1 MHKIYEAN
9 DDFPVDNLVLTTP
22 IVISNGVYF
31 IKYLLDSESLYIQ
44 TPKCITRQGIIKGG
58 KKMYCDLLF
67 TNENNSFIK
76 WIEDLETYSQ
86 SYIFKNRERWFD
98 SQLELEDI
106 ADSFLSVLK
115 IYKSGKYYILRT
127 IVPGNADDCQLKLYD
142 ENENLI
148 NHDFLTDSTNVIPI
162 LEFKGIK
169 CTSRNFQVDI
179 EIKQMMI
186 LKPSLLF
193 EKCVIKNNHESLGNK
208 YEETFQIESDTE
220 NKKVV
225 IEDKK
230 EDIKNKRVVV
240 EDRKEDIKNKKVVV
254 EDKKEDIKNKKVVVE
269 DKKENIENKKVVV
282 EDKKDVI
289 EDKNEVNKNESSYSG
304 GFIEVDLDLETVNN
318 EDVITLVTRNE
329 VYYKIY
335 QEAMNKAKQAK
346 NLAIS
351 SYLEAKQIKNLYM
364 LDDISDNT
372 EEVDV
377 LNIK

>member
-1 MHKIYEAN
+1 MHKIYETN
-9 DDFPVDNLVLTTP
+9 DDFPINNLVLTTP

-31 IKYLLDSESLYIQ
+31 IKYLLESESLYIQ

-127 IVPGNADDCQLKLYD
+127 IVPGNIDDCQLKLYD

-193 EKCVIKNNHESLGNK
+193 EKCVIKNNHESLGNNN
-208 YEETFQIESDTE
+208 E
-220 NKKVV
+220 NNIDVV
-225 IEDKK
+225 QSKSDKK
-230 EDIKNKRVVV
+230 EI
-240 EDRKEDIKNKKVVV
+240 
-254 EDKKEDIKNKKVVVE
+254 
-269 DKKENIENKKVVV
+269 IENKK
-282 EDKKDVI
+282 EINDDKKEIIGNKKVI
-289 EDKNEVNKNESSYSG
+289 IDDKKKDNKNESSYNDG
-304 GFIEVDLDLETVNN
+304 LMEVDLDLETVNN

-372 EEVDV
+372 EDVDNV

>member
-1 MHKIYEAN
+1 MHKIYETN
-9 DDFPVDNLVLTTP
+9 DDFPIDNLVLTTP

-31 IKYLLDSESLYIQ
+31 IKYLLESESLYIQ
-44 TPKCITRQGIIKGG
+44 PPKCITRQGIIKGG

-67 TNENNSFIK
+67 TNENNTFIK

-127 IVPGNADDCQLKLYD
+127 IVPGNIDDCQLKLYD

-193 EKCVIKNNHESLGNK
+193 EKCVIKNNHESLGNNNENTIDVVQSK
-208 YEETFQIESDTE
+208 SDKKEVIE
-220 NKKVV
+220 NKKEI

-230 EDIKNKRVVV
+230 EI
-240 EDRKEDIKNKKVVV
+240 
-254 EDKKEDIKNKKVVVE
+254 
-269 DKKENIENKKVVV
+269 IENKKVIID
-282 EDKKDVI
+282 DKK
-289 EDKNEVNKNESSYSG
+289 KGNKNELSYNG
-304 GFIEVDLDLETVNN
+304 GLMEVDLDLETVNN

-372 EEVDV
+372 EDDNV

>member
-1 MHKIYEAN
+1 MHKIYETN
-9 DDFPVDNLVLTTP
+9 DDFPINNLVLTTP

-31 IKYLLDSESLYIQ
+31 IKYLLESESLYIQ

-127 IVPGNADDCQLKLYD
+127 IVPGNIDDCQLKLYD

-193 EKCVIKNNHESLGNK
+193 EKCVIKNNHESLGNNNENIIDIVQSK
-208 YEETFQIESDTE
+208 SDKKEIIE
-220 NKKVV
+220 NKKEI

-230 EDIKNKRVVV
+230 EI
-240 EDRKEDIKNKKVVV
+240 
-254 EDKKEDIKNKKVVVE
+254 
-269 DKKENIENKKVVV
+269 IENKKVIID
-282 EDKKDVI
+282 DKKKD
-289 EDKNEVNKNESSYSG
+289 NKNELSYNG
-304 GFIEVDLDLETVNN
+304 GLMEVDLDLETVNN

-372 EEVDV
+372 EDVDNV

>member
-230 EDIKNKRVVV
+230 EDIKNK
-240 EDRKEDIKNKKVVV
+240 KVVV
-254 EDKKEDIKNKKVVVE
+254 EDKKEDIK
-269 DKKENIENKKVVV
+269 NKKVVV

>member
-1 MHKIYEAN
+1 MHKIYETN
-9 DDFPVDNLVLTTP
+9 DDFPINNLVLTTP

-31 IKYLLDSESLYIQ
+31 IKYLLESESLYIQ
-44 TPKCITRQGIIKGG
+44 PPKCITRQGIIKGG

-127 IVPGNADDCQLKLYD
+127 IVPGNIDDCQLKLYD

-193 EKCVIKNNHESLGNK
+193 EKCVIKNNHESLGNNN
-208 YEETFQIESDTE
+208 E
-220 NKKVV
+220 NIIDVV
-225 IEDKK
+225 QSKSDKK
-230 EDIKNKRVVV
+230 EI
-240 EDRKEDIKNKKVVV
+240 
-254 EDKKEDIKNKKVVVE
+254 
-269 DKKENIENKKVVV
+269 IENKK
-282 EDKKDVI
+282 EINDDKKEIIGNKKVI
-289 EDKNEVNKNESSYSG
+289 IDDKKKDNKNELSYNDG
-304 GFIEVDLDLETVNN
+304 LMEVDLDLETVNN

-372 EEVDV
+372 EDVDNV

>member
-1 MHKIYEAN
+1 MHKIYETN
-9 DDFPVDNLVLTTP
+9 DDFPINNLVLTTP

-31 IKYLLDSESLYIQ
+31 IKYLLESESLYIQ
-44 TPKCITRQGIIKGG
+44 PPKCITRQGIIKGG

-127 IVPGNADDCQLKLYD
+127 IVPGNIDDCQLKLYD

-193 EKCVIKNNHESLGNK
+193 EKCVIKNNHESLGNNN
-208 YEETFQIESDTE
+208 E
-220 NKKVV
+220 NNIDVV
-225 IEDKK
+225 QSKSDKK
-230 EDIKNKRVVV
+230 EI
-240 EDRKEDIKNKKVVV
+240 
-254 EDKKEDIKNKKVVVE
+254 
-269 DKKENIENKKVVV
+269 IENKK
-282 EDKKDVI
+282 EINDDKKEIIGNKKVI
-289 EDKNEVNKNESSYSG
+289 IDDKKKDNKNESSYNDG
-304 GFIEVDLDLETVNN
+304 LMEVDLDLETVNN

-372 EEVDV
+372 EDVDNV

>member
-1 MHKIYEAN
+1 MHKIYETN
-9 DDFPVDNLVLTTP
+9 DDFPINNLVLTTP

-31 IKYLLDSESLYIQ
+31 IKYLLESESLYIQ
-44 TPKCITRQGIIKGG
+44 PPKCITRQGIIKGG

-127 IVPGNADDCQLKLYD
+127 IVPGNIDDCQLKLYD

-193 EKCVIKNNHESLGNK
+193 EKCVIKNNHESLGNNNENIIDVVQSK
-208 YEETFQIESDTE
+208 SDKKE
-220 NKKVV
+220 IIDNKKEI

-230 EDIKNKRVVV
+230 EI
-240 EDRKEDIKNKKVVV
+240 
-254 EDKKEDIKNKKVVVE
+254 
-269 DKKENIENKKVVV
+269 IENKKVIID
-282 EDKKDVI
+282 DKKKD
-289 EDKNEVNKNESSYSG
+289 NKNELSYNG
-304 GFIEVDLDLETVNN
+304 GLMEVDLDLETVNN

-372 EEVDV
+372 EDVDNV

>member
-1 MHKIYEAN
+1 MHKIYETN
-9 DDFPVDNLVLTTP
+9 DDFPIDNLVLTTP

-31 IKYLLDSESLYIQ
+31 IKYLLESESLYIQ
-44 TPKCITRQGIIKGG
+44 PPKCITRQGIIKGG

-67 TNENNSFIK
+67 TNENNTFIK

-127 IVPGNADDCQLKLYD
+127 IVPGNIDDCQLKLYD

-193 EKCVIKNNHESLGNK
+193 EKCVIKNNHESLGNNNENTIDVVQSK
-208 YEETFQIESDTE
+208 SDKKEVIE
-220 NKKVV
+220 NKKEI

-230 EDIKNKRVVV
+230 EI
-240 EDRKEDIKNKKVVV
+240 
-254 EDKKEDIKNKKVVVE
+254 
-269 DKKENIENKKVVV
+269 IENKKVIID
-282 EDKKDVI
+282 DKK
-289 EDKNEVNKNESSYSG
+289 KGNKNELYYNG
-304 GFIEVDLDLETVNN
+304 GLMEVDLDLETVNN

-364 LDDISDNT
+364 LDDISDNI
-372 EEVDV
+372 EDVDNV

>member
-9 DDFPVDNLVLTTP
+9 NDFPIDNLVLTTP
-22 IVISNGVYF
+22 IVVSNGIYF
-31 IKYLLDSESLYIQ
+31 IKYLLESESLYVQ

-127 IVPGNADDCQLKLYD
+127 IVPGNVDDCHLKLYD

-179 EIKQMMI
+179 EIKQMMM
-186 LKPSLLF
+186 LRPQLLF
-193 EKCVIKNNHESLGNK
+193 EKCVIKNNYDSLGNR
-208 YEETFQIESDTE
+208 DE
-220 NKKVV
+220 NIVDIVQSKS
-225 IEDKK
+225 DKK
-230 EDIKNKRVVV
+230 EV
-240 EDRKEDIKNKKVVV
+240 
-254 EDKKEDIKNKKVVVE
+254 
-269 DKKENIENKKVVV
+269 IENKK
-282 EDKKDVI
+282 EVI
-289 EDKNEVNKNESSYSG
+289 ENKKEVIENKKEVIENKNENESSYNG
-304 GFIEVDLDLETVNN
+304 EFMEVDLDLEIVNN

-335 QEAMNKAKQAK
+335 QEAMNKAKEAK

-364 LDDISDNT
+364 LDDISDNI
-372 EEVDV
+372 EEMDNV

>member
-9 DDFPVDNLVLTTP
+9 GDFHIDNLVLTAP

-31 IKYLLDSESLYIQ
+31 IKYLLESESLYIQ
-44 TPKCITRQGIIKGG
+44 PPKCITRQGLIKGG

-67 TNENNSFIK
+67 TNENNSFVK

-86 SYIFKNRERWFD
+86 SYIFNNRERWFD
-98 SQLELEDI
+98 NQLELEDI

-127 IVPGNADDCQLKLYD
+127 IVPGNVDDCQLKLYD

-148 NHDFLTDSTNVIPI
+148 NHDILTDSTNVIPI

-193 EKCVIKNNHESLGNK
+193 EKCVIKNNHDSLGNK
-208 YEETFQIESDTE
+208 EEQLLDIVQIKSVIE
-220 NKKVV
+220 NKKVVNDAMEDKKVVIEDKKVV

-230 EDIKNKRVVV
+230 EEV
-240 EDRKEDIKNKKVVV
+240 
-254 EDKKEDIKNKKVVVE
+254 
-269 DKKENIENKKVVV
+269 ENKK
-282 EDKKDVI
+282 ETI
-289 EDKNEVNKNESSYSG
+289 KNESSYNG
-304 GFIEVDLDLETVNN
+304 GFMEVDLDLETVNN
-318 EDVITLVTRNE
+318 DDVITLVTRNE

-364 LDDISDNT
+364 LDDISENT
-372 EEVDV
+372 EEMDSV

>member
-1 MHKIYEAN
+1 
-9 DDFPVDNLVLTTP
+9 
-22 IVISNGVYF
+22 
-31 IKYLLDSESLYIQ
+31 
-44 TPKCITRQGIIKGG
+44 
-58 KKMYCDLLF
+58 
-67 TNENNSFIK
+67 
-76 WIEDLETYSQ
+76 
-86 SYIFKNRERWFD
+86 
-98 SQLELEDI
+98 LELEDI

-127 IVPGNADDCQLKLYD
+127 IVPGNIDDCQLKLYD

-193 EKCVIKNNHESLGNK
+193 EKCVIKNNHESLGNNNENTIDVVQSK
-208 YEETFQIESDTE
+208 SDKKEVIE
-220 NKKVV
+220 NKKEI

-230 EDIKNKRVVV
+230 EI
-240 EDRKEDIKNKKVVV
+240 
-254 EDKKEDIKNKKVVVE
+254 
-269 DKKENIENKKVVV
+269 IENKKVIID
-282 EDKKDVI
+282 DKK
-289 EDKNEVNKNESSYSG
+289 KGNKNELSYNG
-304 GFIEVDLDLETVNN
+304 GLMEVDLDLETVNN

-372 EEVDV
+372 EDDNV

>member
-1 MHKIYEAN
+1 MHKIYETN
-9 DDFPVDNLVLTTP
+9 DDFPINNLVLTTP

-31 IKYLLDSESLYIQ
+31 IKYLLESESLYIQ

-67 TNENNSFIK
+67 TNENNTFIK

-106 ADSFLSVLK
+106 ADSFLSALK

-127 IVPGNADDCQLKLYD
+127 IVPGNIDDCQLKLYD
-142 ENENLI
+142 ENENLV

-193 EKCVIKNNHESLGNK
+193 EKCVIKNNHESLGNNNENIIDVVQSK
-208 YEETFQIESDTE
+208 SDKKE
-220 NKKVV
+220 IIDNKKE
-225 IEDKK
+225 INEDKK
-230 EDIKNKRVVV
+230 DI
-240 EDRKEDIKNKKVVV
+240 
-254 EDKKEDIKNKKVVVE
+254 
-269 DKKENIENKKVVV
+269 IENKKVIID
-282 EDKKDVI
+282 DKKKD
-289 EDKNEVNKNESSYSG
+289 NKNELSYNG
-304 GFIEVDLDLETVNN
+304 GLMEVDLDLETVNN

-372 EEVDV
+372 EDVDNV

>member
-1 MHKIYEAN
+1 MHKIYETN
-9 DDFPVDNLVLTTP
+9 DDFPINNLVLTTP

-31 IKYLLDSESLYIQ
+31 IKYLLESESLYIQ

-127 IVPGNADDCQLKLYD
+127 IVPGNIDDCQLKLYD

-193 EKCVIKNNHESLGNK
+193 EKCVIKNNHESLGNNNENIIDVVHCK
-208 YEETFQIESDTE
+208 SDKKEIIDNKKEIIEDKKDIIE

-225 IEDKK
+225 IDDKK
-230 EDIKNKRVVV
+230 
-240 EDRKEDIKNKKVVV
+240 
-254 EDKKEDIKNKKVVVE
+254 
-269 DKKENIENKKVVV
+269 
-282 EDKKDVI
+282 
-289 EDKNEVNKNESSYSG
+289 EVNKNELSYNG
-304 GFIEVDLDLETVNN
+304 GLMEVDLDLETVNN

-372 EEVDV
+372 EDVDNV

>member
-9 DDFPVDNLVLTTP
+9 DDFPIDNLVLTTP

-31 IKYLLDSESLYIQ
+31 IKYLLESESLYIQ

-193 EKCVIKNNHESLGNK
+193 EKCVIKNNHESLGNNN
-208 YEETFQIESDTE
+208 E
-220 NKKVV
+220 NIIDVV
-225 IEDKK
+225 QSKSDKK
-230 EDIKNKRVVV
+230 EI
-240 EDRKEDIKNKKVVV
+240 
-254 EDKKEDIKNKKVVVE
+254 
-269 DKKENIENKKVVV
+269 IENKK
-282 EDKKDVI
+282 EINDDKKEIIGNKKVI
-289 EDKNEVNKNESSYSG
+289 IDDKKKDNKNESSYNDG
-304 GFIEVDLDLETVNN
+304 LMEVDLDLETVNN

-372 EEVDV
+372 EEVDDV

>member
-1 MHKIYEAN
+1 MHKIYETN
-9 DDFPVDNLVLTTP
+9 DDFPIDNLVLTTP

-31 IKYLLDSESLYIQ
+31 IKYLLESESLYIQ
-44 TPKCITRQGIIKGG
+44 PPKCITRQGIIKGG

-67 TNENNSFIK
+67 TNENNTFIK

-127 IVPGNADDCQLKLYD
+127 IVPGNIDDCQLKLYD

-193 EKCVIKNNHESLGNK
+193 EKCVIKNNHESLGNNNENTIDVVQSK
-208 YEETFQIESDTE
+208 SDKKEVIE
-220 NKKVV
+220 NKKEI

-230 EDIKNKRVVV
+230 EI
-240 EDRKEDIKNKKVVV
+240 
-254 EDKKEDIKNKKVVVE
+254 
-269 DKKENIENKKVVV
+269 IENKKVIID
-282 EDKKDVI
+282 DKK
-289 EDKNEVNKNESSYSG
+289 KGNKNELSYNG
-304 GFIEVDLDLETVNN
+304 GLMEVDLDLETVNN

-364 LDDISDNT
+364 LDDISDNI
-372 EEVDV
+372 EDVDNV

>member
-9 DDFPVDNLVLTTP
+9 GDFPIDNLVLTTP
-22 IVISNGVYF
+22 IIISSGIYF
-31 IKYLLDSESLYIQ
+31 IKYLLESESLYIQ

-76 WIEDLETYSQ
+76 WIEDLESYSQ

-193 EKCVIKNNHESLGNK
+193 EKCVIKNSHDSLGNNDLDVVQSK
-208 YEETFQIESDTE
+208 SDKKDVIE

-230 EDIKNKRVVV
+230 DV
-240 EDRKEDIKNKKVVV
+240 
-254 EDKKEDIKNKKVVVE
+254 
-269 DKKENIENKKVVV
+269 IENKKVVI

-289 EDKNEVNKNESSYSG
+289 ENKKEVIENKKEVIGNESSYNG
-304 GFIEVDLDLETVNN
+304 GFMEVDLDLETVNN

-372 EEVDV
+372 EEMDNV

>member
-1 MHKIYEAN
+1 MHKIYETN
-9 DDFPVDNLVLTTP
+9 NDFPTDNLVLTTP
-22 IVISNGVYF
+22 IIISSGVYF
-31 IKYLLDSESLYIQ
+31 IKYLLESEALYVQ
-44 TPKCITRQGIIKGG
+44 PPKCITRQGIIKGG

-67 TNENNSFIK
+67 TNDDNSFIK
-76 WIEDLETYSQ
+76 WVEDLESYSQ

-98 SQLELEDI
+98 SQLDLEDI

-127 IVPGNADDCQLKLYD
+127 IVSGNVDDCNLKVYD
-142 ENENLI
+142 ENENLV
-148 NHDFLTDSTNVIPI
+148 NHDLLTDSTNVIPL

-193 EKCVIKNNHESLGNK
+193 EKCVIKNKQDSLGNR
-208 YEETFQIESDTE
+208 YESSVEVFQKSD
-220 NKKVV
+220 KKVV
-225 IEDKK
+225 IDNK
-230 EDIKNKRVVV
+230 EEIIENTKQVIENGKDI
-240 EDRKEDIKNKKVVV
+240 
-254 EDKKEDIKNKKVVVE
+254 
-269 DKKENIENKKVVV
+269 IENKKIVIENKTDVN
-282 EDKKDVI
+282 ENKKDVNENKKDVNENKKDII
-289 EDKNEVNKNESSYSG
+289 EDELPYNG
-304 GFIEVDLDLETVNN
+304 GLMEVDLDLETVNN

-364 LDDISDNT
+364 LDDISDNN
-372 EEVDV
+372 EEMDNE

>member
-1 MHKIYEAN
+1 MHKIYETN
-9 DDFPVDNLVLTTP
+9 DDFPINNLVLTTP

-31 IKYLLDSESLYIQ
+31 IKYLLESESLYIQ

-127 IVPGNADDCQLKLYD
+127 IVPGNIDDCQLKLYD

-193 EKCVIKNNHESLGNK
+193 EKCVIKNNHESLGNNNDNIIDVVQSK
-208 YEETFQIESDTE
+208 SDKKE
-220 NKKVV
+220 IIDNKKEI

-230 EDIKNKRVVV
+230 DI
-240 EDRKEDIKNKKVVV
+240 
-254 EDKKEDIKNKKVVVE
+254 
-269 DKKENIENKKVVV
+269 IENKKVIID
-282 EDKKDVI
+282 DKKKD
-289 EDKNEVNKNESSYSG
+289 NKNELSYNG
-304 GFIEVDLDLETVNN
+304 GLMEVDLDLETVNN

-329 VYYKIY
+329 VYNNTFQQPI
-335 QEAMNKAKQAK
+335 ART
-346 NLAIS
+346 
-351 SYLEAKQIKNLYM
+351 IKPAPTFY
-364 LDDISDNT
+364 
-372 EEVDV
+372 
-377 LNIK
+377 